1 MIAHLKKQITAA
13 KSGLDVRIRPMGAK
27 WQKASALAADEMGVA
42 LEWPNGATGYMPW
55 SAIAVMNVARED
67 AKENTAPAD
76 GDAVN

>member
-1 MIAHLKKQITAA
+1 
-13 KSGLDVRIRPMGAK
+13 
-27 WQKASALAADEMGVA
+27 
-42 LEWPNGATGYMPW
+42 MPW